1 MYFKFILISLKL
13 LVYNFDFYKNLQAV
27 FFI

>member
-1 MYFKFILISLKL
+1 MYFKFNLIALKL